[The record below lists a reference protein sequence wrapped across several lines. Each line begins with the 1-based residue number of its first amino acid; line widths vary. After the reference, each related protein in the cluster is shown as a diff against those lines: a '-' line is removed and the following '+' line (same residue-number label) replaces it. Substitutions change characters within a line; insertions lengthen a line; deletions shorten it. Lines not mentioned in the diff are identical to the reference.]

1 MLSRQQKSL
10 LILKTIDLPQ
20 IIRPSLNILLAL
32 RLEVNLNKLL
42 NKLLLLMKDKVTKL
56 LMINP
61 DLLRLTLLL
70 LPVLVTHVQL

>member
-10 LILKTIDLPQ
+10 LILKTIDLSQ

-32 RLEVNLNKLL
+32 RLKVNL

-61 DLLRLTLLL
+61 DLLRLALLL

>member
-1 MLSRQQKSL
+1 MLSRQQQSL
-10 LILKTIDLPQ
+10 LILKTIDLSQ

-32 RLEVNLNKLL
+32 RLEVNL

-61 DLLRLTLLL
+61 DLLRLALLL

>member
-1 MLSRQQKSL
+1 MLSRQQQSL

-32 RLEVNLNKLL
+32 RLEVNL

>member
-1 MLSRQQKSL
+1 MLSRQQQSL
-10 LILKTIDLPQ
+10 LILKTIDLSQ

-32 RLEVNLNKLL
+32 RLKVNL

-61 DLLRLTLLL
+61 DLLRFALLL
-70 LPVLVTHVQL
+70 LPVLVTHIQL